1 MRAKLSHRDSQLAAK
16 VAVVTRAYT
25 EISERDVLLR
35 QVKMIR
41 CRSERNAIHFFFF
54 FKDRGGNLITYFQ
67 LSLIS
72 TPGLMQ
78 YLQSHREH
86 CLTGARP
93 EIIYTPVVCLRP

>member
-25 EISERDVLLR
+25 EISESDVVLR
-35 QVKMIR
+35 QMKMIR
-41 CRSERNAIHFFFF
+41 CRSAINAILFFFFLF

-67 LSLIS
+67 LAIIS

-78 YLQSHREH
+78 YLQSHTEH
-86 CLTGARP
+86 GLTGAHP
-93 EIIYTPVVCLRP
+93 EIIYTPVVCL